1 MLSMKT
7 TPGSGHR
14 GVTTAGAAGI
24 GAGHSGTG
32 SHRPGGNSGP
42 RPVGRLPHE
51 PLGQRAGRQST
62 LAGVAPARGHDGRL
76 GARLTSLAFYATRLA
91 RHSGLV
97 PSLRVP
103 GRIHLKIAIR
113 TCFPKRSS
121 GFALTTSP

>member
-76 GARLTSLAFYATRLA
+76 GARLTSLAFYATRLGGPKGA
-91 RHSGLV
+91 RSQYQCPVLV
-97 PSLRVP
+97 GPSWNRPNFL
-103 GRIHLKIAIR
+103 HTIA
-113 TCFPKRSS
+113 PH
-121 GFALTTSP
+121 